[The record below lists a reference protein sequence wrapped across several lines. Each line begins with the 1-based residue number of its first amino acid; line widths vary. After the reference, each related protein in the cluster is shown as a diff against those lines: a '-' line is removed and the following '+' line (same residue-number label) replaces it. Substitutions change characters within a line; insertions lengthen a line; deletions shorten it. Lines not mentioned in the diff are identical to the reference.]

1 MKRLSAWWFA
11 PAPAERL
18 AALRIC
24 VGAFAFCWVMG
35 RMAEM
40 YRVAQLPRISWKP
53 TGLTAWLD
61 RSGVLHGPYAPTTV
75 YVISIATAVLLA
87 AFTLGILHR
96 VLAPLAAIGLLFTLT
111 YRNSW
116 GMIFHTENLLVVH
129 VLVLAFTPSAD
140 AYALFTRRRERAAGY
155 GWVIK
160 LLIAVTVLTY
170 VMAGIAKLRIAGMA
184 WLDGEQLRN
193 QIAVDN
199 LRKALLGDSIAP
211 LATPFLDH
219 PSGFT
224 VFSVMTIVL
233 ELGSVVALLGG
244 RIGQRLGKLWAL
256 AAWGFHVGVVLLMNI
271 WFPYPLL
278 GMAYL
283 PLLRAERPF
292 LWARTKG
299 RAWSQRRKGMP
310 DV

>member
-1 MKRLSAWWFA
+1 MKAVSNWWFA
-11 PAPAERL
+11 PAPKERL
-18 AALRIC
+18 AAIRIL
-24 VGAFAFCWVMG
+24 VGTFAFCWVTG
-35 RMAEM
+35 RLQEM

-53 TGLTAWLD
+53 TGLLAWLD
-61 RSGVLHGPYAPTTV
+61 KSGVLHGPYPPIAI
-75 YVISIATAVLLA
+75 YVIAIVTAVLLV
-87 AFTLGILHR
+87 AFTLGLWHR
-96 VLAPLAAIGLLFTLT
+96 VLAPLAAIGLLFSLT

-140 AYALFTRRRERAAGY
+140 AFALRTKSRERAAGY

-160 LLIAVTVLTY
+160 LVIAITVLTY
-170 VMAGIAKLRIAGMA
+170 VMAAIAKLRIAGMA

-199 LRKALLGDSIAP
+199 LRKALLGDAIAP

-219 PSGFT
+219 PAGFT
-224 VFSVMTIVL
+224 IFSVMTIIL
-233 ELGSVVALLGG
+233 ELGSVAALFHRWVG
-244 RIGQRLGKLWAL
+244 RGWAV

-278 GMAYL
+278 GLAYL
-283 PLLRAERPF
+283 PLFPVERPV
-292 LWARTKG
+292 LWAR
-299 RAWSQRRKGMP
+299 RRLSRWRGMP
-310 DV
+310 DQ